1 MFSGSNAKKSLAA
14 NTAFLYG
21 LVYIISSFTVF
32 LGLYIIIKINLDNE
46 IKNSLIEDA
55 EELVMVLEEEGIEK
69 LYKEIHYEAYEYG
82 TENSFFRIFSPGAE
96 LLAES
101 DIDEWENL
109 EVDEDLIRALSS
121 EKKGSYKIS
130 YFTLPE
136 KKYKIIAIYS
146 HLGSGYI
153 IQIGLLMEK
162 ISVFLS
168 LIRNTYIF
176 LVVMIIF
183 LTAYIA
189 MFITRRALRGV
200 DEVTKTAAEI
210 SQSGVLE
217 RRVEIRTRYMEIE
230 NLADTFNS
238 MLNSIQTLVTELK
251 EINDNIAHD
260 LKTPI
265 TRIRGL
271 AEVTL
276 MGSNTSL
283 EDYEALASDTIEE
296 SDNLLEILSSMLY
309 ISKADAGISII
320 VKEEINLSEI
330 IETACDLFL
339 PIAEEKGIKVNLS
352 IPESCRFL
360 GERKGIQRMISNLLD
375 NAIKYSS
382 DNGSINVL
390 LMKSEKEIVISI
402 SDTGI
407 GIPKEKLDHI
417 FKRFYRCHENT
428 DIPGVGLGL
437 SMVNAIVKQHSG
449 KISVESSLHKGTT
462 FKITLP
468 YH

>member
-14 NTAFLYG
+14 NTAFLYA
-21 LVYIISSFTVF
+21 LVYIISSFMVF

-46 IKNSLIEDA
+46 IKTNLIEDA

-82 TENSFFRIFSPGAE
+82 TENSFFRIFSPDAE

-283 EDYEALASDTIEE
+283 EDYETLASDTIEE

-449 KISVESSLHKGTT
+449 KISVESIKNRGTT
-462 FKITLP
+462 FIINLP
-468 YH
+468 Y